1 MSNQKQARRST
12 LTLAVLAVVAC
23 AIAAAGYLRAD
34 VQDDLG
40 RRYLRNGSGAVL
52 FDHAA
57 HQAQAEACVSCHHE
71 LAGDAA
77 DCADCYAAD
86 GPGHAAC
93 EGVCAMRLRPRVAKH
108 KMFTCTQCGQCIAA
122 CDNCH
127 EIAGD
132 DEAENCRSC
141 HDDAVADIYHAS
153 CNACHLASSPAV
165 FADEDGKADCR
176 RCHLK

>member
-1 MSNQKQARRST
+1 MSNQKQVRRST
-12 LTLAVLAVVAC
+12 VALAVLAVVAC

-34 VQDDLG
+34 DQDDLG

-57 HQAQAEACVSCHHE
+57 HQAQADACVSCHHE
-71 LAGDAA
+71 LAGDDVA
-77 DCADCYAAD
+77 DCADCHDDAD
-86 GPGHAAC
+86 YGVDTADHDELVEFH
-93 EGVCAMRLRPRVAKH
+93 EG
-108 KMFTCTQCGQCIAA
+108 A

-153 CNACHLASSPAV
+153 CNACHLASSPAL
-165 FADEDGKADCR
+165 FADEDGKAECK